1 MSKMNWDGLEM
12 IGDKVLIAPKDAEE
26 RTESGLF
33 LPPGVK
39 EKEQVHQG
47 YIVKTGPGYLLP
59 TADPDEDWKPMD
71 DRLDFLPLQVEEGDL
86 AVYLKNSAWEVR
98 ISGNKYFIVP
108 QSAILMVFK
117 DEFIDELEK
126 RLDQNDI

>member
-1 MSKMNWDGLEM
+1 MAKVNWEDIEM
-12 IGDKVLIAPKDAEE
+12 IGDKVLIAPKEAES

-47 YIVKTGPGYLLP
+47 YIVKAGPGYMLP
-59 TADPDEDWKPMD
+59 PSEPEEDWKPMD
-71 DRLDFLPLQVEEGDL
+71 DRIDYLPLQVEEGDL
-86 AVYLKNSAWEVR
+86 AVYLKRSAWEVR
-98 ISGNKYFIVP
+98 IGGDKYFIVP
-108 QSAILMVFK
+108 QSAILMIFK

-126 RLDQNDI
+126 RLDQEDL